1 MSLSERIVFTTG
13 SPLPRPSRWSGL
25 LNGRT
30 ASVVVMTIVGGGF
43 AWHVRQ
49 QAPTPGGPLGLSL
62 GIVGFLMMLGAETL
76 YTLRKRVRGFTRGR
90 MSTWLQTHIFLG
102 LVGAFLIVL
111 HGSGKFHGL
120 AGVASG
126 VMLVMIVSGF
136 VGRYLY
142 TAAPRTLD
150 GVEIDARE
158 LMTRFA
164 QAERNLQ
171 ALGIRLAARDVAE
184 LSIDAD
190 LPGWLAVLGRS
201 YLLWRQRGRV
211 RRYVRRLPL
220 AGKSSGVE
228 LRRILVDRYEL
239 QLDIR
244 SVAATRQ
251 WLAWWYVLHVPLGWV
266 LFTLATIHIVA
277 ALYYSRA

>member
-1 MSLSERIVFTTG
+1 MSLSEPIVFTTG
-13 SPLPRPSRWSGL
+13 APLPRPSRWAGA
-25 LNGRT
+25 LNGLT
-30 ASVVVMTIVGGGF
+30 WAVLVIAGVGGWF
-43 AWHVRQ
+43 AWRTRTD
-49 QAPTPGGPLGLSL
+49 APTPSDAMGLSL

-76 YTLRKRVRGFTRGR
+76 YTLRKRVHGFSYGR

-111 HGSGKFHGL
+111 HGSGKFQGL
-120 AGVASG
+120 AGVAAV
-126 VMLVMIVSGF
+126 VMLVMIASGF

-150 GVEIDARE
+150 GVEVDARE

-164 QAERNLQ
+164 QAERSLQ
-171 ALGIRLAARDVAE
+171 AMGVRLAARDVAE
-184 LSIDAD
+184 LSVDAD

-201 YLLWRQRGRV
+201 YFLGRQRGRV

-220 AGKSSGVE
+220 AGKSTGVE
-228 LRRILVDRYEL
+228 LRRILSDRYEL

-251 WLAWWYVLHVPLGWV
+251 WLAWWHVLHVPLGWV
-266 LFTLATIHIVA
+266 LFTLATIHVAA
-277 ALYYSRA
+277 ALYYSRT

>member
-1 MSLSERIVFTTG
+1 VSLSEPIVFNTDA
-13 SPLPRPSRWSGL
+13 SIPRPSRWQGL
-25 LNGRT
+25 LNGLIL
-30 ASVVVMTIVGGGF
+30 SIVVMAVIGGGF

-90 MSTWLQTHIFLG
+90 MSTWLQAHIFLG
-102 LVGAFLIVL
+102 LVGAFLIML

-120 AGVASG
+120 AGVAAV
-126 VMLVMIVSGF
+126 VMLVMIASGF

-164 QAERNLQ
+164 QAERSLQ
-171 ALGIRLAARDVAE
+171 AMGVRLAARDLAE
-184 LSIDAD
+184 LSVAAE

-201 YLLWRQRGRV
+201 YLLWRQRVRV
-211 RRYVRRLPL
+211 RRYVRHLPP
-220 AGKSSGVE
+220 AGKSSGIQ
-228 LRRILVDRYEL
+228 LRRILSDRYEL

-251 WLAWWYVLHVPLGWV
+251 WLAWWHVLHVPLGWV
-266 LFTLATIHIVA
+266 LFTLATIHVAA